1 MVLRLWIEPG
11 AGLRVRI
18 TRTKD
23 VESNASTTSYA
34 STGAEVLGL
43 VQDWLD
49 EMASPLVGGE
59 ELDPKPR

>member
-18 TRTKD
+18 TRTTD
-23 VESNASTTSYA
+23 VESNASSTSYA
-34 STGAEVLGL
+34 STRAEVLGL

-49 EMASPLVGGE
+49 EMASPLLGAD
-59 ELDPKPR
+59 ELDPERR

>member
-34 STGAEVLGL
+34 STRAEVMGL

-49 EMASPLVGGE
+49 EMASPLLGAE
-59 ELDPKPR
+59 ELDPKPG

>member
-18 TRTKD
+18 TRTTD
-23 VESNASTTSYA
+23 VESNASSTSYA
-34 STGAEVLGL
+34 STRPEVLGL

-49 EMASPLVGGE
+49 EMASPLQGPE
-59 ELDPKPR
+59 DRDHDPS

>member
-18 TRTKD
+18 TRTTD
-23 VESNASTTSYA
+23 VESNASATSYA
-34 STGAEVLGL
+34 STRAEVTSL

-49 EMASPLVGGE
+49 EMASPLNG
-59 ELDPKPR
+59 D

>member
-23 VESNASTTSYA
+23 VEANASTTSYA
-34 STGAEVLGL
+34 STRAEVLGL

-49 EMASPLVGGE
+49 EMASPLLGAE
-59 ELDPKPR
+59 ELDPHPR